1 MRKLSQPILVVLFLS
16 LVLVYTTNAGPTP
29 PDGDNIAVNP
39 NDDSPWEEL
48 SSNQDDNGADD
59 NQQLTSWEF
68 IDNLVFH
75 DFNKSLL
82 SFRLIISRNFISIY
96 HWNMS
101 STKDEINKRQKVRR
115 HK

>member
-29 PDGDNIAVNP
+29 PDRNNIVVDP

-59 NQQLTSWEF
+59 SQQSVPWEY
-68 IDNLVFH
+68 IDNLAFH
-75 DFNKSLL
+75 DIDESVL
-82 SFRLIISRNFISIY
+82 SFGLIINRNFISIY
-96 HWNMS
+96 FWNMS
-101 STKDEINKRQKVRR
+101 STKDEIYKRQEIRR